1 MCAGLAFKLFLG
13 PNKSVCW
20 FGSTRSQLPKLDNGS
35 MRTAKFAALR
45 AAIFGPCSMTQP
57 LFRDCGLRT
66 AVLADEPSLSGS
78 RRMMHRT
85 SIPEGGMNVRKR
97 TDASVAPD

>member
-1 MCAGLAFKLFLG
+1 MGAGLAFKLILG

-20 FGSTRSQLPKLDNGS
+20 FGFTRSQLPKLDTGS

-45 AAIFGPCSMTQP
+45 AAIFGPRSMTPP

-66 AVLADEPSLSGS
+66 AVLADEPSCPALAG
-78 RRMMHRT
+78 
-85 SIPEGGMNVRKR
+85 
-97 TDASVAPD
+97 